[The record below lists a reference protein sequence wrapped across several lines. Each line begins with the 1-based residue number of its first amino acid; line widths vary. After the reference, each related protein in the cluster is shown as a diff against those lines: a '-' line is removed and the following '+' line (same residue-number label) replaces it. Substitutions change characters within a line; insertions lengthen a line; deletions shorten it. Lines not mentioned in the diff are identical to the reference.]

1 MKLYVMVIDDNRLV
15 ANSLVKMLTLLGH
28 EARAAFG
35 SLAALQVIAQRTPD
49 VVLTDLHMQGLNGV
63 DLCRYLRHDL
73 RLANLPIIAMST
85 DNQPAMIAS
94 AREAGAD
101 GFLPKPIEMEAL
113 EKVIQQIETAVSG
126 GDTAG

>member
-15 ANSLVKMLTLLGH
+15 ANSIVKMLALLGH

-49 VVLTDLHMQGLNGV
+49 VVLTDIHMQGLNGV

-85 DNQPAMIAS
+85 DNQPAMIANV
-94 AREAGAD
+94 REAGAD

-113 EKVIQQIETAVSG
+113 EKVIQEIETAVSDEG
-126 GDTAG
+126 KAD